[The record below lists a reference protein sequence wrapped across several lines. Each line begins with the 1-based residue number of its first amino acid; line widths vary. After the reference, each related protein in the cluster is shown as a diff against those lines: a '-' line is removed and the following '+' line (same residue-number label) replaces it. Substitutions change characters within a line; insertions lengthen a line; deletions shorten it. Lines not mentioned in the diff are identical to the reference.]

1 MGRERRQISRATY
14 RTESR
19 PAKAPG
25 PACGTCRSRPLPR
38 RNMNRTSSAPTAPVK
53 APNTAPAPAET
64 TSPSRDMNHQAA
76 KRMVA
81 TRTTCPPTGTGPWG
95 SCFDVPENIPG
106 WPTSA
111 APPAGRRRRPGSAG
125 QPLPVPHP
133 PGDPGGPGKQEKKK
147 RKPVKVSVTDETMK
161 TRRAPASSP
170 SASRSDTNLEMAR
183 GKPAVARISSVL
195 YRGYM
200 LNTNIPSLPVMF

>member
-1 MGRERRQISRATY
+1 KKEANWISGCPRSKIPLASTEEATLQPDHLRRLATVKESTSEKRGSTREPRQMGRERRQISRATY

-38 RNMNRTSSAPTAPVK
+38 RNINRTSSAPTAPVK

-81 TRTTCPPTGTGPWG
+81 TRTTC
-95 SCFDVPENIPG
+95 S
-106 WPTSA
+106 
-111 APPAGRRRRPGSAG
+111 
-125 QPLPVPHP
+125 
-133 PGDPGGPGKQEKKK
+133 
-147 RKPVKVSVTDETMK
+147 TDWD
-161 TRRAPASSP
+161 RAV
-170 SASRSDTNLEMAR
+170 
-183 GKPAVARISSVL
+183 GI
-195 YRGYM
+195 
-200 LNTNIPSLPVMF
+200 MF